1 MSGSRRALA
10 AGAAAALVVIPAT
23 GSGAATAPATTSL
36 PPFTVVATKAVGGAP
51 TRIAFGYGA
60 AWTLNTNGSVSRVD
74 AATGQVVTTSV
85 GPNPRD
91 IRAAYNSVWVLR
103 STKTTATLNRLQPGN
118 GKPTGKAISVPLGTT
133 VSSGST
139 PTGGNT
145 LGVGSN
151 MVWVA
156 GVGTWSKLAA
166 VNPGTGA
173 VRIKSWPMPRAFTVA
188 AGAVWDI
195 AGSSAPLQ
203 KRNPSTLAIQAS
215 FPTGAAGGGSAGWA
229 GMTYGAGA
237 LWLTQVMPNDDGLI
251 VKASPTTGLVP
262 PVMSV
267 GQNIE
272 LRCVS
277 VGANAVWATQ
287 GFDRLS
293 SAPAVLMELSQADLR
308 ELGRETLPPGSST
321 GAVNCVVAGGG
332 LVWVTDGV
340 GAVYEIQP

>member
-139 PTGGNT
+139 PTGGT
-145 LGVGSN
+145 RSA
-151 MVWVA
+151 WA
-156 GVGTWSKLAA
+156 RTWCGWPAWG
-166 VNPGTGA
+166 PGA
-173 VRIKSWPMPRAFTVA
+173 SWRRSTPERA
-188 AGAVWDI
+188 
-195 AGSSAPLQ
+195 
-203 KRNPSTLAIQAS
+203 R
-215 FPTGAAGGGSAGWA
+215 
-229 GMTYGAGA
+229 
-237 LWLTQVMPNDDGLI
+237 
-251 VKASPTTGLVP
+251 
-262 PVMSV
+262 
-267 GQNIE
+267 
-272 LRCVS
+272 
-277 VGANAVWATQ
+277 
-287 GFDRLS
+287 
-293 SAPAVLMELSQADLR
+293 
-308 ELGRETLPPGSST
+308 
-321 GAVNCVVAGGG
+321 
-332 LVWVTDGV
+332 
-340 GAVYEIQP
+340 